1 MMPAKKLITLT
12 KSDMLLQIQ
21 TWLSAWDKHDLDG
34 VMELMHDEV
43 VFENW
48 TGISIAGK
56 QALRRAWAP
65 WFMQH
70 GNFKFIFED
79 IFVDEEAQKSLFQWR
94 LEWPSLEKAH
104 KGKSE
109 IRGGVDVL
117 HFLDGKIYKKY
128 SYSKTTLIIDGSP
141 IALFAAP

>member
-1 MMPAKKLITLT
+1 
-12 KSDMLLQIQ
+12 MLSKIHV
-21 TWLSAWDKHDLDG
+21 WLSAWDKHDLDS
-34 VMELMHDEV
+34 VMALMHDEV

-48 TGISIAGK
+48 TGVSIAGK
-56 QALRRAWAP
+56 QALHRAWTP

-79 IFVDEEAQKSLFQWR
+79 IFVDEKEQKALFQWR
-94 LEWPSLEKAH
+94 LEWPSLEKTY
-104 KGKSE
+104 KGKPE
-109 IRGGVDVL
+109 IRSGVDVL

-141 IALFAAP
+141 IALSAAL